1 MRSVRTIVLG
11 TAVAAC
17 ALGVLSAPAFGKPPT
32 IVFGKFVA
40 SAAGGTKGHG
50 EVSELRLG
58 PYVFTGKNLGN
69 GSGFGP
75 VCENEL
81 KSKGNIA
88 AAGESETFFQ
98 NVKFSKCYATRKS
111 GTSEEA
117 VAFHFELGMEFHS
130 NHSAE
135 LGEGDEAEVKITR
148 PSTVKVKGSKSSC
161 EILIPAQTIPIAA
174 EKNPNKEFEAASYET
189 EEEAVEGKGKEM
201 KFGPVRKRL
210 DIEMEFKKIVT
221 IEQLDPAKGCTNEKL
236 EEGATFNPEN
246 DTVEYRN
253 GVLEAE
259 LEEITLKTGNISFV
273 PAI

>member
-135 LGEGDEAEVKITR
+135 LGQSQGQQKQLR
-148 PSTVKVKGSKSSC
+148 
-161 EILIPAQTIPIAA
+161 
-174 EKNPNKEFEAASYET
+174 NP
-189 EEEAVEGKGKEM
+189 
-201 KFGPVRKRL
+201 
-210 DIEMEFKKIVT
+210 
-221 IEQLDPAKGCTNEKL
+221 DP
-236 EEGATFNPEN
+236 GA
-246 DTVEYRN
+246 DDSDR
-253 GVLEAE
+253 G
-259 LEEITLKTGNISFV
+259 
-273 PAI
+273 